1 MCYKIYP
8 NDVFFFLVYFYYFFQ
23 IFYIFAYLFL
33 HMNFKIS
40 LPSSRK
46 QSVAIFIRNMLY
58 L

>member
-1 MCYKIYP
+1 MF
-8 NDVFFFLVYFYYFFQ
+8 FFFLVYFYYFFQ